1 MASQQTQFVEP
12 LEYGPPTESVKHTS
26 QVVQHL
32 LWHKS
37 LIPDEDDGKR
47 ITQYIQV
54 LEAGEDGEHVS
65 LPEGLH
71 RDVAIAFELV
81 SQHHL
86 DPWDLDLSK
95 FSSMYLREAT
105 AQGVDIVTAGR
116 IIRMA
121 WEVLKLQSDVVADKA
136 IFRTEQVVDE
146 LGWEDIPDW
155 GMSDSE
161 LDFSQRIIA
170 LPKAPIDEKIRH
182 KGDRRV
188 TLMELLS
195 AFQEV
200 HDEAQDRLVLGEQK
214 LQARLA
220 LRRKMRGRLGS
231 MMHREDVQ
239 AEMAETW
246 ERILEYPDGPVPF
259 SGLHE
264 PEVMDL
270 VQTFTSVLSLAK
282 AGRIRLEQE
291 NLPRD
296 ELFVHVLDRSAD
308 VPVVEAEVPA

>member
-1 MASQQTQFVEP
+1 MPALQTQFANATD
-12 LEYGPPTESVKHTS
+12 LGPPTAAVQHTS
-26 QVVQHL
+26 KVVQHL
-32 LWHKS
+32 LWHKAM
-37 LIPDEDDGKR
+37 IPDEDDGAR
-47 ITQYIQV
+47 ITSFIQM
-54 LEAGEDGEHVS
+54 LESGNDGEHVS
-65 LPEGLH
+65 LPSGLH

-86 DPWDLDLSK
+86 DPWDIDLSK
-95 FSSMYLREAT
+95 FSSMYLREAQ

-121 WEVLKLQSDVVADKA
+121 WEVLKLQSDAVADKA
-136 IFRTEQVVDE
+136 VFRTEEAPQE
-146 LGWEDIPDW
+146 IGWEDIPDW
-155 GMSDSE
+155 GGDAAG
-161 LDFSQRIIA
+161 LDFSERILA
-170 LPKAPIDEKIRH
+170 LPRAPIDEKIRH

-200 HDEAQDRLVLGEQK
+200 HDEAQVRLVQNEERLA
-214 LQARLA
+214 ARLA

-246 ERILEYPDGPVPF
+246 ERILEYPEGPVPF

-264 PEVMDL
+264 KEVMDL

-282 AGRIRLEQE
+282 AGRIRLEQDA
-291 NLPRD
+291 LPRD
-296 ELFVHVLDRSAD
+296 ELFVHVVDRRAD
-308 VPVVEAEVPA
+308 VPTEVAV